1 MPANHQVDTN
11 ARIIFT
17 TWEGD
22 ATDAELYEALKLY
35 YENIRSKP
43 EYSDYDEVVSFSNVA
58 AVKVTAKG
66 MMDLAKLAS
75 SSDQPGVSTKLA
87 FVTNSTLARS
97 FANLYATY
105 RNVILKTGKTIR
117 VFGNDENALKWV
129 STDS

>member
-43 EYSDYDEVVSFSNVA
+43 EYSDYDEMVSFSDVA

-75 SSDQPGVSTKLA
+75 SSDQPGVSTRLA

>member
-1 MPANHQVDTN
+1 MPANHQIDTN
-11 ARIIFT
+11 ARVIFT
-17 TWEGD
+17 TWEGN
-22 ATDAELYEALKLY
+22 ATDADLYEALKLY

-43 EYSDYDEVVSFSNVA
+43 ENSDYNELVSFSNVA

-87 FVTNSTLARS
+87 FVANSSLARS

-105 RNVILKTGKTIR
+105 RSVILKTGKTMR
-117 VFGNDENALKWV
+117 VFGNDEDALRWV